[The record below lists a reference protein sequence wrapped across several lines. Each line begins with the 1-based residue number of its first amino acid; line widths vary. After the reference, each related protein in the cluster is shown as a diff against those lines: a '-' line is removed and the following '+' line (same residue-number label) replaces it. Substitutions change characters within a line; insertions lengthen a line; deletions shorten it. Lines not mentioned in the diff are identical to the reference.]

1 MRRIARRHIPVGGDM
16 DNRGREER
24 EEMRNRRIALAGL
37 SAIAMCLASCG
48 NSKEAEE
55 AVREGAW
62 RSDAI
67 AIVVANPSGNGG
79 YYEYPSIELKET
91 DPYRGTAWLHAYMV
105 EGTAIHMDLESK
117 EGSSRFLKSY
127 YNFSW
132 SIERRK

>member
-1 MRRIARRHIPVGGDM
+1 
-16 DNRGREER
+16 
-24 EEMRNRRIALAGL
+24 MRNRRIALAGL

-55 AVREGAW
+55 AVREGVW

-67 AIVVANPSGNGG
+67 AIVVTNPSGNGG
-79 YYEYPSIELKET
+79 HYEYPSVELKET

-105 EGTAIHMDLESK
+105 EGTALHMDLESK

>member
-24 EEMRNRRIALAGL
+24 KEMRNGRIVLAGL

-48 NSKEAEE
+48 NSKEAGE
-55 AVREGAW
+55 AVREGVW

-67 AIVVANPSGNGG
+67 AIVVTNPSGNGG
-79 YYEYPSIELKET
+79 HYEYPSIELKET

-127 YNFSW
+127 YNFSLY
-132 SIERRK
+132 IESR